1 MSEQANVRTVEAIY
15 AAFGR
20 GDLGAVLTTLDEDVA
35 WRHPRP
41 DDIPWG
47 GERHGRDA
55 VAEFFIAT
63 NRYLEVEEFTP
74 EQFVARD
81 NQVIVFGTSACGPS
95 RRPGLRDRLG
105 ARVHDA
111 GRHDRRLPRIHRH
124 GHDRRG
130 AAPAGTALTRLY
142 RDVTGC
148 GRKDKVS

>member
-81 NQVIVFGTSACGPS
+81 NQVIVFGHERMRTRAGG
-95 RRPGLRDRLG
+95 RAYGTDW
-105 ARVHDA
+105 VHV
-111 GRHDRRLPRIHRH
+111 PRIHRH

>member
-20 GDLGAVLTTLDEDVA
+20 GDLGAVLTTLAEEVT

-81 NQVIVFGTSACGPS
+81 DQVIVFGHERMRTRAGGRVYGTDWVHVFTMRDGKIVGFREYTDTATIVEALGQPVRPS
-95 RRPGLRDRLG
+95 
-105 ARVHDA
+105 
-111 GRHDRRLPRIHRH
+111 
-124 GHDRRG
+124 
-130 AAPAGTALTRLY
+130 PAFTEL
-142 RDVTGC
+142 
-148 GRKDKVS
+148 